1 MILQGFTYYTGYLA
15 KWSGTKELKDK
26 SQPNPEFATKS
37 AHLTIDDA
45 TESLAP
51 WIFLISKGGL
61 AVPKNQFLMDVERME
76 KEFVFWINNRTIR
89 INANDEE
96 YILAHYESNVAAPR
110 PGNIRLFWEYQ
121 NRNTQFLSTF

>member
-1 MILQGFTYYTGYLA
+1 MFLILQGFTYYTGYLA

-61 AVPKNQFLMDVERME
+61 AVPKNQFLMDVERMD
-76 KEFVFWINNRTIR
+76 KEFNKFHGIASLDKGTKIFDRLT
-89 INANDEE
+89 D
-96 YILAHYESNVAAPR
+96 ILVAIFA
-110 PGNIRLFWEYQ
+110 G
-121 NRNTQFLSTF
+121 